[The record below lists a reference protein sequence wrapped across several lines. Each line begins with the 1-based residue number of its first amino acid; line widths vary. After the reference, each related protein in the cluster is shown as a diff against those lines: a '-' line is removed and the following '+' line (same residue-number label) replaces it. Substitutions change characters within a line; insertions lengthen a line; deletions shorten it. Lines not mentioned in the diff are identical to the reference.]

1 MNKFSV
7 SSIDEV
13 LISCLCCTLS
23 LTILKHS
30 WLADAK
36 PICAAQVAPVRKYRD
51 RTVHRCL
58 SALERQSPPSPADAA
73 AAAAACDASVV
84 GGAKGH
90 SRHTRSVGEIW
101 MSSRHSGAMRILLC
115 QCARLGFLLV
125 RRSRYSPE
133 KQDEIV
139 LSLIWMWMASCLS
152 SSKPSFVPILILSLE
167 EVRKLGAVVRGS

>member
-1 MNKFSV
+1 MQRNSKTQQIYHNRTRMSDHVESNSMDGYMDKFSL

-13 LISCLCCTLS
+13 LIPCLCCTLS

-58 SALERQSPPSPADAA
+58 PALERQSPPSAA
-73 AAAAACDASVV
+73 EAAAACDASVV

-90 SRHTRSVGEIW
+90 SRHARSVGEFW
-101 MSSRHSGAMRILLC
+101 MSSRHSGAMRIPLC
-115 QCARLGFLLV
+115 QCARLGSLLV
-125 RRSRYSPE
+125 RRSKYSPG

-139 LSLIWMWMASCLS
+139 LSWMLMASYLS
-152 SSKPSFVPILILSLE
+152 
-167 EVRKLGAVVRGS
+167 